1 MKNNLSENLSLLN
14 QNALPKLVKKKE
26 FKPVMIDAIQTFGN
40 DMLTVQPIATS
51 IESAAIQSM
60 NRNSR
65 IKDTDVQTNAEVA
78 RAKTAITRSK
88 VDSWTEPVVTKFTPI
103 TIDSNNI
110 HGKLDVLSY
119 SPDISAPISYKN
131 DPIHESYTSSPLK
144 SHHTH
149 NFVSRD
155 HKGDRESLKRELSQ
169 IERELENLKRK
180 KTLIESQLQAIK
192 DDEVEIIDIEDDYEE
207 YDLSWE
213 NEFDDFGFDDGLN
226 EDELI
231 RNVNKSGAD
240 NYDFD
245 KQMDDFASKYN
256 SFEPSDNIAAEFHGF
271 DNNSNTFRPSNVAG
285 NNNYTLERQSSSGSL
300 NHYAQQAVNQPPSK
314 VIEIDSESPEESRQK
329 FAWTDE
335 VYKLLKNTFKLKSFR
350 PHQEDVV
357 NQALSGKDCF
367 VLMPT
372 GGGKSLCYQLTSVC
386 TKGVSGIDLGNC
398 RNHNRHFSPSK
409 FNSGSSFVFNQNWH
423 SHSYTFWR
431 T

>member
-14 QNALPKLVKKKE
+14 QNELPKLVKKKE
-26 FKPVMIDAIQTFGN
+26 FKPVIVDAIPTFGN

-51 IESAAIQSM
+51 KESAAIQSM

-65 IKDTDVQTNAEVA
+65 TKDSVVHSNTEIAT
-78 RAKTAITRSK
+78 AKSTTTRSK
-88 VDSWTEPVVTKFTPI
+88 VDFWPEPVVTKFTPI
-103 TIDSNNI
+103 SNDSSNN
-110 HGKLDVLSY
+110 HSKLDVLSC
-119 SPDISAPISYKN
+119 SPDISAPISWQN
-131 DPIHESYTSSPLK
+131 DPIYESNNNNPLK
-144 SHHTH
+144 SHDAH
-149 NFVSRD
+149 NFESRAC
-155 HKGDRESLKRELSQ
+155 KSDRESLKRELSH
-169 IERELENLKRK
+169 IDLELENLKRK

-386 TKGVSGIDLGNC
+386 TKGVSGIDLGHC
-398 RNHNRHFSPSK
+398 RNNNRHLSPAKS
-409 FNSGSSFVFNQNWH
+409 NSGSSFIFNQNWH